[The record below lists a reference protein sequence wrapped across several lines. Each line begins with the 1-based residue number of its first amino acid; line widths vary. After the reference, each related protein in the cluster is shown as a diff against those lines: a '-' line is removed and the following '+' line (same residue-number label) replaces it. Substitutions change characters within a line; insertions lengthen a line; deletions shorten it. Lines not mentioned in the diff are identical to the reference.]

1 MNLSRATELRR
12 LIGSAGC
19 YPQPVIKP
27 ATPEE
32 HAEIMAMWKRMPGS
46 SCYYSAICCI
56 CNEFEAEHARYVEAE
71 LMSESH
77 ESLEAMSSMFDDLAD
92 GSFYKKQEESGFTIK
107 YIN

>member
-1 MNLSRATELRR
+1 MNLSRAIELRQ

-19 YPQPVIKP
+19 YPRPVIEP

-32 HAEIMAMWKRMPGS
+32 HAEIMAMWDRMSGS
-46 SCYYSAICCI
+46 SCYFFAICRI

-77 ESLEAMSSMFDDLAD
+77 ESLEAVSSMFDDLVD